1 MQYGAS
7 TPAALVQRA
16 VAWGQP
22 ALALTDRD
30 GLYGAVRFVQA
41 CTEAGIDPIL
51 GVDLAVDLT
60 GDRADDRTGPSRSG
74 GSGPSRPTRRAQP
87 ALASGRGASAW
98 WPSLPPPAAR
108 PTGRGRRST
117 GSADATGG
125 GGAAPRTPVRG
136 GAIVDPRRPR
146 VTVLA
151 RGRHSGLDAGAGW
164 GRLCRLVTATH
175 LRGERGDPIA
185 TPELIA
191 ELATAAGSPTPGGR
205 GAHTGRS
212 SGSSG
217 SSESGPSP
225 LVVLLGPDSDVGRA
239 VLHRRRGEAEAALA
253 RWRALLPRDA
263 LAVEVVCHGGPEG
276 TPASL
281 GHAARLYA
289 LARDHGLRVVLTAA
303 VRHADPQEAA
313 VVDVLDASR
322 RLVALDVRHLDRI
335 TTAGH
340 LSPTPAML
348 AVAGD
353 ILAASGPGLQG
364 GSTLAREGARDLLRS
379 TVALATECVLDP
391 TLDLGIGA
399 VHLPEQTVLGIE
411 PHVDPH
417 TRLTE
422 RCRAAI
428 GGAYPDATATER
440 EAVERR
446 LQDELDV
453 IAGLGFPTYFLTVAA
468 VVDLIKDLGIRV
480 AARGS
485 GAGSLVNYLL
495 GISGVDPMRYGLLME
510 RFCSPLRAQLPD
522 IDIDVESAR
531 RTEIY
536 EKVLARFGG
545 ERVTCVSMMDS

>member
-1 MQYGAS
+1 MHDTFVHLHVASGYSMQYGAS

-41 CTEAGIDPIL
+41 CTDAGIAPIL
-51 GVDLAVDLT
+51 GVDLAVRHEVPDP
-60 GDRADDRTGPSRSG
+60 RRTSHRGGPA
-74 GSGPSRPTRRAQP
+74 TR
-87 ALASGRGASAW
+87 
-98 WPSLPPPAAR
+98 
-108 PTGRGRRST
+108 
-117 GSADATGG
+117 
-125 GGAAPRTPVRG
+125 PRTPVRG
-136 GAIVDPRRPR
+136 GAVVDARLPR

-151 RGRHSGLDAGAGW
+151 RGRHLGLDPGAGW
-164 GRLCRLVTATH
+164 GRLCRLVTRTH
-175 LRGERGDPIA
+175 LGGERGEPVS

-191 ELATAAGSPTPGGR
+191 ELATPPGIDPAER
-205 GAHTGRS
+205 
-212 SGSSG
+212 
-217 SSESGPSP
+217 GPSP

-239 VLHRRRGEAEAALA
+239 VLAQKRTRAHAALA

-263 LAVEVVCHGGPEG
+263 IAVEVVCHGGAEG

-289 LARDHGLRVVLTAA
+289 LAREHGIRVVLTAA

-313 VVDVLDASR
+313 TVDVLDAAR

-340 LSPTPAML
+340 LSPTPAMY
-348 AVAGD
+348 AVACD
-353 ILAASGPGLQG
+353 ILQASGPGISG
-364 GSTLAREGARDLLRS
+364 GGTLAREGARSLLGAS
-379 TVALATECVLDP
+379 VALAMECVQDP
-391 TLDLGIGA
+391 AVDLGIGA
-399 VHLPEQTVLGIE
+399 VHLPEQTVLGIA
-411 PHVDPH
+411 PDIDPQSI
-417 TRLTE
+417 LAA
-422 RCRAAI
+422 RCRDAVATRYPHESPSELAAVGSRLDDELAVI
-428 GGAYPDATATER
+428 GG
-440 EAVERR
+440 
-446 LQDELDV
+446 
-453 IAGLGFPTYFLTVAA
+453 LGYPTYFLTVAT
-468 VVDLIKDLGIRV
+468 VCDLIREMGVRV

-545 ERVTCVSMMDS
+545 ERVTCVSMMDSYRVRHAIRDVGAALGMPVPRRGDTEGVRFGDRLAQ